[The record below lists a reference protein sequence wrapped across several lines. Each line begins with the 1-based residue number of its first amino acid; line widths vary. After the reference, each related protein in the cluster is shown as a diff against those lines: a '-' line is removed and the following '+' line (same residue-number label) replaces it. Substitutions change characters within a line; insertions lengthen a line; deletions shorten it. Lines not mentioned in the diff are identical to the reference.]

1 MANIQTRSSILAV
14 KVESTEGTPVVPAA
28 GTDAV
33 ALQADFTMEPA
44 FDTLTNDELKASI
57 GQAKPIQ
64 GLENPTVG
72 FSHYLR
78 SSGVEGQ
85 EVNFGALVY
94 SALGAKSVASTEY
107 DTFNGSS
114 TSTIVMPSSEGAN
127 FERGEALLIKDSTNG
142 YRIRAVH
149 SVSGDNLSLSFV
161 LPNAPASGV
170 NLGKCVLYKPAN
182 SSHPTLSV
190 WHYLGNSGAVQM
202 MAGGRVTSMDID
214 ITAGELINASY
225 GIDGLA
231 YYFDP
236 IEITSSTRY
245 LDWTNDDGTFAA
257 AVTAKWYKDPHE
269 LAEALQTA
277 MNTAST
283 GETATVS
290 YSNSTGKF
298 TITSTGSVLSLLFN
312 SGTNTAN
319 TIATKIG
326 FSAASDQ
333 TGTAAGT
340 GYTSANAITLTFPYT
355 ASYDNADPLA
365 AKNHE
370 IMIGSQSD
378 YVCFGA
384 SAVSVSIANE
394 KADQLSVCAESGRS
408 GSIIATRTVTMSV
421 TSLLS
426 QYDAEKMKS
435 FRKNDEIRL
444 QYSFGAKSGG
454 NWVAGK
460 CGCIYIPTAVI
471 TSISITDEDG
481 LATLNLELQAF
492 VDSSGNGEA
501 YIGTL

>member
-1 MANIQTRSSILAV
+1 MANIQTRSSVLAV

-33 ALQADFTMEPA
+33 ALQPDFTMEPA
-44 FDTLTNDELKASI
+44 FDTLTNDELRSSI
-57 GQAKPIQ
+57 GQSKPIQ
-64 GLENPTVG
+64 GLENPAVS

-85 EVNFGALVY
+85 AVNFHNLLY
-94 SALGAKSVASTEY
+94 SGLGATSTASTEY
-107 DTFNGSS
+107 DTFNGS
-114 TSTIVMPSSEGAN
+114 TTTTIVMPVGEGAN

-149 SVSGDNLSLSFV
+149 SVSGDNLSLSFAV
-161 LPNAPASGV
+161 PTAPVSGV

-182 SSHPTLSV
+182 TGHPSLTV
-190 WHYLGNSGAVQM
+190 WHYLGNGGAVQM
-202 MAGGRVTSMDID
+202 MSGGRVTSVDID
-214 ITAGELINASY
+214 ITAGELINAAY
-225 GIDGLA
+225 NIEGLA

-245 LDWTNDDGTFAA
+245 LDFTNDDGTYAA

-269 LAEALQTA
+269 LAEALQLA

-283 GETATVS
+283 GETATVA

-298 TITSTGSVLSLLFN
+298 TITSTGTVLSLLFN
-312 SGTNTAN
+312 SGSNTAN

-326 FSAASDQ
+326 FSAGSDQ

-340 GYTSANAITLTFPYT
+340 GYTSATAVTLTFAYT
-355 ASYDNADPLA
+355 AAYDSADPLA

-370 IMIGSQSD
+370 IMIGAQAD
-378 YVCFGA
+378 YACFGA
-384 SAVSVSIANE
+384 SAVSVSISNE
-394 KADQLSVCAESGRS
+394 KASQLSVCAESGRS
-408 GSIIATRTVTMSV
+408 GSIISGRTVTMSV

-426 QYDAEKMKS
+426 QYDAEKVKT
-435 FRKNDEIRL
+435 FRKNDEIRF
-444 QYSFGAKSGG
+444 QYSFGEKSGG

-471 TSISITDEDG
+471 TSINVTDEDG

-492 VDSSGNGEA
+492 VDTSGNGEA